1 MHMVKLAAIFIGG
14 GLGSLLRY
22 GFGFWLGRTTSNFP
36 IGTLLANV
44 LATTLMAIGIVYLS
58 QKNDV
63 PTWVNA
69 FLLTGF
75 CGGFSTFSTFS
86 LDTVKLIEGGH
97 TFMGVLNVLVS
108 VGICLIVAFLI
119 IKKS

>member
-1 MHMVKLAAIFIGG
+1 MLMLKLAAIFIGG

-22 GFGFWLGRTTSNFP
+22 GFGHWLARATEHFP
-36 IGTLLANV
+36 FGTLLANV
-44 LATTLMAIGIVYLS
+44 FATTIMALGIVFLS
-58 QKNDV
+58 QRSEV
-63 PTWVNA
+63 PGWVSA

-97 TFMGVLNVLVS
+97 TLMGVLNVLVS
-108 VGICLIVAFLI
+108 VGICLVVAFLI